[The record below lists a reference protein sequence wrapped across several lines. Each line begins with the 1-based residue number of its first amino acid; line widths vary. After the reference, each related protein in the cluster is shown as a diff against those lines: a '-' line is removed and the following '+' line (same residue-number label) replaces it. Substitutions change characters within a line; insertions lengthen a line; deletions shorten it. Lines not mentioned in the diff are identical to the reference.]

1 MRKEQASMI
10 YANEADL
17 LNVALFA
24 ITAQQFRNKN
34 PNAEG
39 NICDHSNLVQ
49 N

>member
-1 MRKEQASMI
+1 MTKEQASMI

-17 LNVALFA
+17 SNVALFA
-24 ITAQQFRNKN
+24 IRAQQFRNKN

-39 NICDHSNLVQ
+39 NIRDHSNLVQ

>member
-10 YANEADL
+10 YANDADL
-17 LNVALFA
+17 SNDALFA